1 MIGKRLK
8 AIGTWGVLLFV
19 VSNAAAFILVAALGQ
34 VTGLLLTIPVAVV
47 FAGFAGYKAASTLA
61 GNPGYEKKNQLTI
74 AGASVAFVSAL
85 LSAALNY
92 FMTGQINFSAGLF
105 TIVAAAIGGYM
116 VERKRG
122 GATFFGK

>member
-1 MIGKRLK
+1 MVAKRLK
-8 AIGTWGVLLFV
+8 AIGTWGFLLFL
-19 VSNAAAFILVAALGQ
+19 VSNVAAFGFVAVLGQ

-47 FAGFAGYKAASTLA
+47 FAVFAGYKAASALV

-85 LSAALNY
+85 LSGALNY

-105 TIVAAAIGGYM
+105 TIVGAAIGGYL

-122 GATFFGK
+122 GSKFFGK